1 MNSNRL
7 LSRNIVIKMF
17 TLFDLVLIEIY
28 RADSQQSKDILHYP
42 DIILT
47 YIFILQLRFNVLIT
61 F

>member
-28 RADSQQSKDILHYP
+28 RADGQQSKDILHYP

-47 YIFILQLRFNVLIT
+47 YIFILQLRFNVSIT